1 MDLNNK
7 FNTTPTISN
16 FSKDIEL
23 INEILEH
30 RTNFNSIILKN
41 YFNQKTDLNNIINNK
56 IENLPFNNINVLNNY
71 VNNHFNEN
79 NINKA
84 NNNKDILPNFP
95 SFFNDI
101 KETINKNNSLN
112 KINNENIRINR
123 DENIV
128 NSNIYLNNQK
138 LMNDLI
144 MIKEPLLFNNNI
156 NNIFNNYTQ
165 LNNRIIFPEY
175 NQPIISPSFNNSLL
189 NNLPLSL
196 NGGDN
201 IRNENILV
209 NNKIFESKSI

>member
-1 MDLNNK
+1 MDLNNR
-7 FNTTPTISN
+7 FNITPIISN
-16 FSKDIEL
+16 FRNNIEL

-30 RTNFNSIILKN
+30 RTNFNSTILKN
-41 YFNQKTDLNNIINNK
+41 YFSQKTDLNNIINNK
-56 IENLPFNNINVLNNY
+56 IENLPNNINILNNY
-71 VNNHFNEN
+71 VNNNFNEN
-79 NINKA
+79 NINKT
-84 NNNKDILPNFP
+84 NNNEDILPNFP

-101 KETINKNNSLN
+101 KETINKNNSSN
-112 KINNENIRINR
+112 KINNKNLQKNR

-175 NQPIISPSFNNSLL
+175 NQPIISPSFNNNLL

-196 NGGDN
+196 YGGDN

>member
-1 MDLNNK
+1 MDLNNR
-7 FNTTPTISN
+7 FNTTPIVSN
-16 FSKDIEL
+16 FRNDIEL

-41 YFNQKTDLNNIINNK
+41 YFSQKTDLNNIINNK
-56 IENLPFNNINVLNNY
+56 IENLPFNNINILNNY
-71 VNNHFNEN
+71 VNNYFNEN
-79 NINKA
+79 NINKT

-101 KETINKNNSLN
+101 KETINNNNSLN
-112 KINNENIRINR
+112 KIKNEYLQKYR

-156 NNIFNNYTQ
+156 NNIFNSYTQ
-165 LNNRIIFPEY
+165 LNNRILFPEY
-175 NQPIISPSFNNSLL
+175 NQPVIFPSFNNNLL
-189 NNLPLSL
+189 NNLSLSL
-196 NGGDN
+196 YGGDN
-201 IRNENILV
+201 IQSENILV
-209 NNKIFESKSI
+209 NNKIFENKRI